1 MYKFK
6 FCVINQRSSKS
17 ISRYEV
23 VAPDMEAATKQIEN
37 QMWWDCYQPEEYLVN
52 FTGKQRV

>member
-6 FCVINQRSSKS
+6 FCVINQSGKS

-23 VAPDMEAATKQIEN
+23 VAPSMVEAEKQIQN